1 MAQFDKIPGITE
13 FLVLITTELKV
24 VQCQISVRH
33 RILLAK
39 NSFRLDNFR
48 EAEAVF

>member
-1 MAQFDKIPGITE
+1 MAQFDQILWIAELP
-13 FLVLITTELKV
+13 VLIQQHLKV